1 MADILIV
8 VKNYIGR
15 KLMIIKC
22 QCTELCWVAIKTPPW
37 AVNSFSFFGGFLYD
51 VKWCVFI
58 QRIFCAKKHLMTLP
72 CRVFPVTFN
81 ARQTPLSSP
90 WLAKAARASRKWNF
104 NTRNILSFL
113 KFILSKL
120 ADARTCGKLNFKH
133 KKYKQ
138 KFSKFVYICSSL
150 GKMKIYV
157 LTLKLFLLKIMFM
170 KMDDSATA
178 ECV

>member
-1 MADILIV
+1 
-8 VKNYIGR
+8 
-15 KLMIIKC
+15 MIIKC
-22 QCTELCWVAIKTPPW
+22 TELCRVAIKTPPW
-37 AVNSFSFFGGFLYD
+37 AVSLFSFFGGFPLWG
-51 VKWCVFI
+51 KMMCFI
-58 QRIFCAKKHLMTLP
+58 RRIFCAKKHLMTLP

-157 LTLKLFLLKIMFM
+157 LTLKLFCWKLCLWKWMILRPQNVCNFVSGFM
-170 KMDDSATA
+170 L
-178 ECV
+178 